1 MEWGSTPL
9 RAEVPH
15 FYRDAFV
22 PQVLDVDIIGATG
35 SRCYNSGSA
44 GASHGPHS
52 GDACD
57 GDFGATLSG
66 MGGK

>member
-1 MEWGSTPL
+1 MWISLGPQ
-9 RAEVPH
+9 EV
-15 FYRDAFV
+15 
-22 PQVLDVDIIGATG
+22 DVTTVAQ
-35 SRCYNSGSA
+35 R

-57 GDFGATLSG
+57 GDFGATPSG